1 MQKGVSLKGSCAG
14 SPTLG
19 MVRKEC
25 FEASTLHGKDIHLLP
40 NLRTSAKQEGN
51 WEEHHSLPSP
61 SSLTTWQDH
70 DPGPGVLTSWP
81 RLLECTPGPHHLL
94 GLSPGPL
101 MALAISSQSSWPG
114 KAYPQ
119 VSPCSASAPASNRP
133 DNMPQELPIA
143 RPCSSY

>member
-1 MQKGVSLKGSCAG
+1 METWNCKSSSTRAEGNVTEGLSAG

-40 NLRTSAKQEGN
+40 NLRTSAEQEGN

-70 DPGPGVLTSWP
+70 DPGPGILQAGRS
-81 RLLECTPGPHHLL
+81 C
-94 GLSPGPL
+94 
-101 MALAISSQSSWPG
+101 
-114 KAYPQ
+114 
-119 VSPCSASAPASNRP
+119 
-133 DNMPQELPIA
+133 
-143 RPCSSY
+143 